1 MSSVNN
7 LNSEQ
12 QISAQEIL
20 YRIAEDYTK
29 KDFIIGAKDT
39 AQKAVR
45 AKKYGDFKSAISE
58 LYEYFQKYDENLLQ
72 DKQFFPEI
80 KDNLPQQ

>member
-58 LYEYFQKYDENLLQ
+58 LYGYCKKLDENLL
-72 DKQFFPEI
+72 
-80 KDNLPQQ
+80 

>member
-20 YRIAEDYTK
+20 YRIAENYTE
-29 KDFIIGAKDT
+29 KDFIIKAKDA
-39 AQKAVR
+39 AQKAAMFQEAVR
-45 AKKYGDFKSAISE
+45 
-58 LYEYFQKYDENLLQ
+58 
-72 DKQFFPEI
+72 
-80 KDNLPQQ
+80 